1 MAKEPKSTV
10 AAIISRDADGVTE
23 VLLAR
28 RNHDPFRG
36 RWCLPGGHVD
46 DSERPIE
53 AVIREVREETGLEY
67 YARYFDSFVEDIP
80 QYKQNAFVEVFDGY
94 GTGELKPDPVEVSH
108 LAWFT
113 LDDARSMRLAFW
125 HNDILDIYADAN
137 RRDKRRDE
145 LLAEYNS
152 LRQEVLQRINARNQS
167 LNLAITATGIFI
179 AAVAGQFFPPVALLL
194 YPLVAVWIAVSWTQ
208 HDIRVGQIGKR
219 IRDGI
224 EHQLGGVKWENWLS
238 AQFARESRFI
248 YRRSTE
254 LTAVGVLV
262 GTQLLTVALAIL
274 FAFIDQY
281 AKRQNDLG
289 VSITVLYIVLIIIDA
304 FALIATV
311 WLVSLR
317 RREFW
322 KKDS

>member
-1 MAKEPKSTV
+1 MPKQPKSTV
-10 AAIISRDADGVTE
+10 AAIITRVEDDTTE

-28 RNHDPFRG
+28 RNGDPFKG
-36 RWCLPGGHVD
+36 KWCLPGGHVEGD
-46 DSERPIE
+46 ERPIE
-53 AVIREVREETGLEY
+53 AVIREVEEETGLDF
-67 YARYFDSFVEDIP
+67 YARYFDSFLEDIP
-80 QYKQNAFVEVFDGY
+80 QFDQTAFVEVFHGY
-94 GTGELKPDPVEVSH
+94 GTGKLFPDPHEVKELK
-108 LAWFT
+108 WFT

-125 HNDILDIYADAN
+125 HNDILDVFADRD
-137 RRDKRRDE
+137 RRAKRRQE
-145 LLAEYNS
+145 ILVEYET
-152 LRQEVLQRINARNQS
+152 LRQEVLQRINGRNQS
-167 LNLAITATGIFI
+167 LNLAITATGIFV

-224 EHQLGGVKWENWLS
+224 EQQLGGVKWENWLS

-262 GTQLLTVALAIL
+262 GTQILTIALAIL
-274 FAFIDQY
+274 FAFIEQY
-281 AKRQNDLG
+281 AERQDNLG
-289 VSITVLYIVLIIIDA
+289 VSIAALYIVLIVIDIMA
-304 FALIATV
+304 VSATV

-317 RREFW
+317 RREFR
-322 KKDS
+322 K